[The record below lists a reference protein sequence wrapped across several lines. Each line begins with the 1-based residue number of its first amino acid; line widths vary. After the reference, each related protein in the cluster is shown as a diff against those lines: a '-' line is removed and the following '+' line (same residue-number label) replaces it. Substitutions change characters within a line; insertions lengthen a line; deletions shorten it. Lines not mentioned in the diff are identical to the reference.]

1 MKKIIVM
8 LAVLFAVGFKQAT
21 AQRVTF
27 YYYPSSNVYY
37 NVSAHDYEYYD
48 PGTTTWVTVQK
59 LPATITFTKTPRY
72 TVYYNGAD
80 VWKDNDMHKK
90 KYKDRK
96 IVAKKTTNKST
107 KP

>member
-8 LAVLFAVGFKQAT
+8 LAVLFAFGVKHAA
-21 AQRVTF
+21 AQKTTF

-37 NVSAHDYEYYD
+37 NVTTHDYEYYD

-59 LPATITFTKTPRY
+59 LPTTVTLTKSPRY
-72 TVYYNGAD
+72 TVYYNGKD

-90 KYKDRK
+90 KYKDK
-96 IVAKKTTNKST
+96 KETAKTTKKSNKS
-107 KP
+107 